1 MAKKDK
7 YKLIEAQRREVLS
20 YLLAEI
26 AEAKR
31 HDRQRAKDREYAD
44 QLLRGE
50 HLGDV
55 PKGEPAVVS
64 TDVADAI
71 ESILPDLL
79 EIFNG
84 GDDPVSIKPQ
94 RVASRQAAQHQRDL
108 IRYQLA
114 HQLPWFKIQYTW
126 IKDCLAYRNGDL
138 QWGWDYSFRWEEN
151 DYERLTFK
159 DLEAIAWD
167 GGKLLK
173 QGEPWIWRERDPIS
187 GQLVPKQVG
196 WLNCRAKERVIIKN
210 QPLIRNIMPGSFLMS
225 PSAQTIEDAAFG
237 AIRDYPTM
245 YRVKQEGRALGY
257 DLGAVKG
264 GPLRSDDESAAG
276 WAERQRDDPLSG
288 AGEDEL
294 RGRVERWQC
303 FFQWDVRGN
312 DEVEP
317 CMATIINDRLV
328 SFGANPYGRIPVE
341 SISPMLDTHRHEG
354 VSLIDKVKE
363 FQHIKTA
370 LYRAVIKMIRY
381 ATGPQVLAERQS
393 GVDLNTL
400 LRGQPLSVVQVDPGK
415 INTVKYLERPA
426 MGGEVRWFAEWVE
439 ALKEQR
445 VGVTRLNQ
453 GLEGKGLNDTARGM
467 LSLMAKADKRIRLMA
482 RLVAELGYKPLFRAL
497 IKLNQEFIDRELV
510 VALSDDAQ
518 EDTSFNPEDL
528 GGDFDLVV
536 NVGLG
541 NSDKATTVQQGQQM
555 LSILAGLNK
564 TPGGQIMVTPQNIY
578 QLVKTIFDAMGWQ
591 SSLFIN
597 DPDKELAHAGPGA
610 AAAGTPGAI
619 APNHGAGAAGFGPA
633 RLGGVGGVP
642 GGLPPEAASGAAGE
656 AQAA

>member
-1 MAKKDK
+1 MAKKNK
-7 YKLIEAQRREVLS
+7 YKLSETQRREVVS
-20 YLLAEI
+20 HLLDEI

-31 HDRQRAKDREYAD
+31 HDDAKAKDREYAD

-50 HLGDV
+50 RLGNV
-55 PKGEPAVVS
+55 PKGDPAVVS
-64 TDVADAI
+64 TDAADAI
-71 ESILPDLL
+71 ESVLPDLL

-84 GDDPVSIKPQ
+84 GDDPVTIKPR
-94 RVASRQAAQHQRDL
+94 RVSSRPAARHMADL

-126 IKDCLAYRNGDL
+126 LKDALAYRNGYL
-138 QWGWDYSFRWEEN
+138 QWGWDFSYRWEEV
-151 DYERLTFK
+151 DYERLTHQ
-159 DLEAIAWD
+159 DLEEIIWD
-167 GGKLLK
+167 GGQLLK
-173 QGEPWIWRERDPIS
+173 PGEAWIWQERDSIS
-187 GQLVPKQVG
+187 GQLAPKDVG
-196 WLNCRAKERVIIKN
+196 YLGCRTKERVIIKN
-210 QPLIRNIMPGSFLMS
+210 QPLIRNVQPGSFLMS
-225 PSAQTIEDAAFG
+225 PAAQAIEDAAFG
-237 AIRDYPTM
+237 AVRDYPSM
-245 YRVKQEGRALGY
+245 YQVKREGRALGY
-257 DLGAVKG
+257 DLEAIKP

-276 WAERQRDDPLSG
+276 WAERGRDDPLAT
-288 AGEDEL
+288 AGLDEL

-303 FFQWDVRGN
+303 WFEWDVEGKG
-312 DEVEP
+312 DVEP
-317 CMATIINDRLV
+317 CLATLVNDQLV
-328 SFGANPYGRIPVE
+328 SFGPNPYGRIPVE
-341 SISPMLDTHRHEG
+341 SISVILDTHRHEG
-354 VSLIDKVKE
+354 VSLLDKVKE

-381 ATGPQVLAERQS
+381 ATGPQALAERHS
-393 GVDLNTL
+393 GVDLNML
-400 LRGQPLSVVQVDPGK
+400 LRGQPYSVVQVDPGK

-597 DPDKELAHAGPGA
+597 DPEKEAAHAGPGA
-610 AAAGTPGAI
+610 AAAGAPAGAP
-619 APNHGAGAAGFGPA
+619 PNHGAGAAGFGPA
-633 RLGGVGGVP
+633 GLGGVGGVP
-642 GGLPPEAASGAAGE
+642 GGLSPEAAAGAAGE